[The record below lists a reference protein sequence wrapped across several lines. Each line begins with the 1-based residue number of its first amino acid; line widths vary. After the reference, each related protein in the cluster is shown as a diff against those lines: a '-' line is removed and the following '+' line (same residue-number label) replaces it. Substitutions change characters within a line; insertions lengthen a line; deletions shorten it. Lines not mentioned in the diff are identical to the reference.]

1 MYTKHFTIKK
11 NSIADAVY
19 YNVSKSSADCTGN
32 TFIDEEVLALAG
44 IADLSEYAVVPGGNL
59 YTDLFL

>member
-1 MYTKHFTIKK
+1 MSRHPEI
-11 NSIADAVY
+11 IAEAAY
-19 YNVSKSSADCTGN
+19 YILSKPSTECTGN

-44 IADLSEYAVVPGGNL
+44 ITDLSEYAVVPGGNL